1 MTIKRL
7 LFVFV
12 ILVTFYPMIVQAN
25 NNKSISNEASTLKR
39 KLFEAGK
46 PYDLSYTLQAIVLV
60 ESGSFEKPIKVN
72 IQDPSAGITHI
83 HIKYFLKRHN
93 IKDTPYNRNRA
104 IQILIDNDDLA
115 IAEAIANLEFWKDRF
130 CNRWGC
136 TKKQF
141 EKVLSSY
148 NCGYNNQ
155 TNKCKNYAKKIRYY
169 IDKLKRG
176 EL

>member
-1 MTIKRL
+1 MNFNGCDRKLFIVLIL
-7 LFVFV
+7 LVALYQPLF
-12 ILVTFYPMIVQAN
+12 AEN
-25 NNKSISNEASTLKR
+25 NLKR

-46 PYDLSYTLQAIVLV
+46 PYGLSYTLQAIVLV

-104 IQILIDNDDLA
+104 MQVLIDNDDLA
-115 IAEAIANLEFWKDRF
+115 IAEAIANLEFWKDKY
-130 CNRWGC
+130 CGKWGC

-141 EKVLSSY
+141 ERVLSSY
-148 NCGYNNQ
+148 NCGYKNTTQ
-155 TNKCKNYAKKIRYY
+155 KCKNYAKKVRDI
-169 IDKLKRG
+169 ISKLKRG

>member
-1 MTIKRL
+1 MSIKKL

-12 ILVTFYPMIVQAN
+12 ILVACYPMVLQAN
-25 NNKSISNEASTLKR
+25 NNNTYAKNLKK

-72 IQDPSAGITHI
+72 LQDPSAGITHI
-83 HIKYFLKRHN
+83 HIKYFLRRHN

-104 IQILIDNDDLA
+104 VQVLIDNDDLA
-115 IAEAIANLEFWKDRF
+115 IAEAISNLEFWKDKF
-130 CNRWGC
+130 CYAWGC
-136 TKKQF
+136 TKKQLDN
-141 EKVLSSY
+141 VWAAY
-148 NCGYNNQ
+148 NGGYNY
-155 TNKCKNYAKKIRYY
+155 KSKKARNYAKKVRYY

-176 EL
+176 EM